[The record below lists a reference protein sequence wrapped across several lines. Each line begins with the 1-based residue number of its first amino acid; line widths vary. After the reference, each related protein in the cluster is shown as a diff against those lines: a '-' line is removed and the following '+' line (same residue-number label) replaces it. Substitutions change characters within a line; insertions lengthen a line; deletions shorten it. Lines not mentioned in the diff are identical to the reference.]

1 MKIVPSFACNP
12 FQMMVGIWCHLNS
25 KILNSILMLF
35 FTRNRNPVSSSH
47 LRKHNRQTKVSSNH
61 CLLTLP
67 ILLYPIPARDESPQ
81 GGLVGK
87 LEIASIAI
95 ANRSSLTTQW
105 RYWCGRY
112 WTEELAGL
120 RKCKQQ
126 FREQFI
132 QIAKLCAQAF
142 GRASNQEK
150 YKRIA
155 SFREF
160 LGELL
165 NRYESTN
172 SDQEDVKRLR
182 RRG

>member
-1 MKIVPSFACNP
+1 
-12 FQMMVGIWCHLNS
+12 
-25 KILNSILMLF
+25 MLF
-35 FTRNRNPVSSSH
+35 FTRKRNPVSSSH

-61 CLLTLP
+61 CLLTLS
-67 ILLYPIPARDESPQ
+67 ILLYPIPARDESLQ

-87 LEIASIAI
+87 LEIASIKVAD
-95 ANRSSLTTQW
+95 RSSLTTQW
-105 RYWCGRY
+105 RYRCGRY
-112 WTEELAGL
+112 WAEEVQA
-120 RKCKQQ
+120 K
-126 FREQFI
+126 FRAQFI

-165 NRYESTN
+165 NRYESANT
-172 SDQEDVKRLR
+172 DQEDVKRLR

>member
-1 MKIVPSFACNP
+1 MKIFPSFACNP

-35 FTRNRNPVSSSH
+35 FTRNRNPVPSSH
-47 LRKHNRQTKVSSNH
+47 LRKHNRQTKVSSSH

-67 ILLYPIPARDESPQ
+67 ILLYPIPARDQSPQ
-81 GGLVGK
+81 GDLVGK

-95 ANRSSLTTQW
+95 ADRSSLTTQW
-105 RYWCGRY
+105 RYWCGRC
-112 WTEELAGL
+112 WTEESGL

-126 FREQFI
+126 FRARFI
-132 QIAKLCAQAF
+132 QIARLCAQAF

-165 NRYESTN
+165 NRYESAN